1 MVSLTRKQRELRERE
16 VKILCVARDQ
26 LCRAGYLGL
35 NMDRIADQI
44 EYSKGTI
51 YQHFRNKEEI
61 LLALAN
67 EALTK
72 RVELFR
78 QAAQTEGGSRMRMA
92 AIGAAAEAFVEKFP
106 HHFMVEQIVRA
117 SSIWEKTSAERR
129 ELMLQCER
137 SCMQVVGGVVRDAV
151 EQGDLHLHQAGMVE
165 DMVFGL
171 WSINSGALTI
181 INTSMSLQ
189 EIGIANPLAALRMNQ
204 NALLDGH
211 GWRPLAREFDFDSH
225 IDLIKAW
232 FLSEKEP
239 SSP

>member
-16 VKILCVARDQ
+16 DKILSVAREQ

-44 EYSKGTI
+44 EYSKGTV

-67 EALTK
+67 DALTK

-78 QAAQTEGGSRMRMA
+78 RAAGTEGRSRVRMA

-129 ELMLQCER
+129 DLMQLCER
-137 SCMQVVGGVVRDAV
+137 NCMQVVGGIVRDAV
-151 EQGDLHLHQAGMVE
+151 AQGDLTLQSPCAAE
-165 DMVFGL
+165 DLVFGL
-171 WSINSGALTI
+171 WSMNWGAMTI
-181 INTSMSLQ
+181 IHTSMSLH
-189 EIGIANPLAALRMNQ
+189 EVGIANPFGALRSNQ

-211 GWRPLAREFDFDSH
+211 GWRPFSHEFDFNSH
-225 IDLIKAW
+225 IDRTKAW
-232 FLSEKEP
+232 FLGENDLE
-239 SSP
+239 SP